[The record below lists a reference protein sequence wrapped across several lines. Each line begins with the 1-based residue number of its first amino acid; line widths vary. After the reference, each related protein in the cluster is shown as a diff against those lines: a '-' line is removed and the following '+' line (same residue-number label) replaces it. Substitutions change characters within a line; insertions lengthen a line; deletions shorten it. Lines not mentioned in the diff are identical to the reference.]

1 MIYVHYIYSVR
12 KKVKTESIILDQ
24 SLKPYSYPI
33 HQFLPNNVKKLGG
46 TAKRE
51 QQEKIAPLQ
60 QVPVQEPTST
70 PQEKPQKEVENK
82 EERTFKN
89 WFKRFFGKA
98 PDNGAD
104 LEW

>member
-51 QQEKIAPLQ
+51 QQEKVTAQFL
-60 QVPVQEPTST
+60 
-70 PQEKPQKEVENK
+70 
-82 EERTFKN
+82 EERNHLFIYSQKSKT
-89 WFKRFFGKA
+89 
-98 PDNGAD
+98 
-104 LEW
+104 